1 MRRGRSTVVGLVG
14 EVADGLLAEL
24 GRFPNVAV
32 VRPDGE
38 GLDAAA
44 AALSEASGLKVTYA
58 VVAADPLA
66 RVAEQW
72 RARWDVG
79 ASGDTFEEEAGV
91 ALAAWRA
98 GRFELPDYYVVVARE
113 PDPADGAAPA
123 PHRLDLY
130 LGVLHAR
137 RPARV
142 VAVAPAASGVRET
155 AARVAH
161 ALGALPQGPWWP
173 PLDDLVE
180 SARTFFPGRAA

>member
-24 GRFPNVAV
+24 GRLPNVAV
-32 VRPDGE
+32 VRPEGE

-44 AALSEASGLKVTYA
+44 AALRNASGLEVTYA
-58 VVAADPLA
+58 VVAGDPLA
-66 RVAEQW
+66 GVAEQW
-72 RARWDVG
+72 RARWDLRS
-79 ASGDTFEEEAGV
+79 AGDTFEEQAGLAV
-91 ALAAWRA
+91 AAWRA
-98 GRFELPDYYVVVARE
+98 GRFELPDYYLVVARE
-113 PDPADGAAPA
+113 PAAGDGGPA

-130 LGVLHAR
+130 LGVLHAE

-142 VAVAPAASGVRET
+142 VAVAPAASGPAET
-155 AARVAH
+155 AGRVAH
-161 ALGALPQGPWWP
+161 ALGSLPQGPWWP

>member
-24 GRFPNVAV
+24 GRLPNVAV
-32 VRPDGE
+32 VRPRGE

-44 AALSEASGLKVTYA
+44 AALSEASGLEVTYA
-58 VVAADPLA
+58 LVAGDPLA
-66 RVAEQW
+66 GVAEQW
-72 RARWDVG
+72 RARWDVR
-79 ASGDTFEEEAGV
+79 ASHDSFEEEAGLV
-91 ALAAWRA
+91 LAAWRA
-98 GRFELPDYYVVVARE
+98 GRFELPDYYVVVAAE
-113 PDPADGAAPA
+113 PAGSEGAPA

-130 LGVLHAR
+130 LGVLHAE

-142 VAVAPAASGVRET
+142 VAVAPAASGTAET
-155 AARVAH
+155 AGRVAH
-161 ALGALPQGPWWP
+161 ALGTLRQGPWWP